1 MNEQSP
7 DRYAEGSD
15 HTYVS
20 LGAPKYKLRITV
32 DGKDVRLRF
41 VNSML
46 KLPPDQARAL
56 DAVLH
61 APNAAAQQYVRKIDR
76 ALGEKISR
84 QYQAEHGQKA
94 VKGPFDSNAQRN
106 MLNATLAARQ
116 ISATSPEEIAKFK
129 DELGGNM
136 ELQEHVKQVPHP
148 AQPQSP
154 VPLEKLDAPL
164 TAAIPLGQPAATD
177 DGKDATAPVAIE
189 TTGFSLKK

>member
-1 MNEQSP
+1 MTEQAP

-15 HTYVS
+15 HTYTS
-20 LGAPKYKLRITV
+20 IGAPKYKLRIVV

-56 DAVLH
+56 DTLLH
-61 APNAAAQQYVRKIDR
+61 ARGSAVQQYVRKIDR

-106 MLNATLAARQ
+106 MLNATLGARQ
-116 ISATSPEEIAKFK
+116 IAATSPEEIAKFK
-129 DELGGNM
+129 EELGGNM
-136 ELQEHVKQVPHP
+136 ELQEHVQQRPHP

-154 VPLEKLDAPL
+154 VPL
-164 TAAIPLGQPAATD
+164 TAAIPVGQPVATD
-177 DGKDATAPVAIE
+177 DGKDATAPVATE
-189 TTGFSLKK
+189 ATGFRLNK